1 MDGIDQTTLQRWF
14 NSTSDAIRII
24 SILSPTGVSGLEFTE
39 QVFKRC
45 DSKRLRSFVIFLPM
59 FESDTMEAAEKI
71 AKSMTEERISRG
83 WDQEKILGNLFSRVL
98 KLKSTAFEVYLL
110 YSPRIVWDMIDPP
123 APTFWMHQL
132 GVDSGADQDLFL
144 DPNRFIDEVKLLID
158 MEDPEASE
166 NEVSRVLLRKE
177 KS

>member
-1 MDGIDQTTLQRWF
+1 MDGIDQTTFQRWF
-14 NSTSDAIRII
+14 NSSSDAIRII

-45 DSKRLRSFVIFLPM
+45 DSKRLRGFVIFLPVL
-59 FESDTMEAAEKI
+59 ESDTMEATEKI
-71 AKSMTEERISRG
+71 AKGTTEERISVG

-132 GVDSGADQDLFL
+132 GGDSGADQNLFL

-158 MEDPEASE
+158 MEDPQASE
-166 NEVSRVLLRKE
+166 HEVSRVLLRKE